1 MSSFTKLPLLPTL
14 LSTLAEKE
22 FVTPTEIQR
31 RAIPAL
37 LEGKT
42 IVGLSQTGSGKTLA
56 YALPLLHMMKTLE
69 IEGNAITEASQPR
82 AAVLVPTRELGE
94 QISKVLKPFTHSTR
108 VRVRTVLGGT
118 AMDVAKRNVNGAF
131 EILVATPGRLVQLMD
146 QNLVKMND
154 VRVLV
159 FDEADQMLD
168 QGFLND
174 AKKISDACAPKHQL
188 ALFSATV
195 SATIEGLITQLFANA
210 EMIEA
215 EGSHK
220 VVPTLTTINQT
231 VLEGK
236 RYPVLEKIL
245 AKPSQG
251 GTLIFT
257 NTREQCDTLA
267 ALMDKKGFECLIYR
281 GEMDKVERKNNLK
294 AFREG
299 KIKYLIST
307 DLAARGLDVEHVERV
322 INYHLPKELDNYIH
336 RVGRTARA
344 GRKGEVINLITERD
358 APLIKKLEKIQSSA
372 PKRK

>member
-14 LSTLAEKE
+14 LATLEEKE
-22 FVTPTEIQR
+22 LTTPTEIQR

-69 IEGNAITEASQPR
+69 IEGNPITEASQPR
-82 AAVLVPTRELGE
+82 AAILVPTRELGE
-94 QISKVLKPFTHSTR
+94 QISKVLKPFTHATR

-118 AMDVAKRNVNGAF
+118 AMDVAKRNVSGAF
-131 EILVATPGRLVQLMD
+131 EILVATPGRLVQLID
-146 QNLVKMND
+146 RNLVKMND
-154 VRVLV
+154 VRILV

-168 QGFLND
+168 QGFLTD
-174 AKKISDACAPKHQL
+174 AKKISEACAPKHQL

-195 SATIEGLITQLFANA
+195 SATIESLISQLFSTA

-215 EGSHK
+215 EGSHR
-220 VVPTLTTINQT
+220 VVATLTTINQT
-231 VLEGK
+231 VVEGK
-236 RYPVLEKIL
+236 RYPVLEKLL
-245 AKPSQG
+245 AKPSLG

-267 ALMDKKGFECLIYR
+267 ALMDKKGHECLIYR

-294 AFREG
+294 AFRDG

-307 DLAARGLDVEHVERV
+307 DLAARGLDVEHVDRV

-358 APLIKKLEKIQSSA
+358 AGLIKKLEKIQSSA